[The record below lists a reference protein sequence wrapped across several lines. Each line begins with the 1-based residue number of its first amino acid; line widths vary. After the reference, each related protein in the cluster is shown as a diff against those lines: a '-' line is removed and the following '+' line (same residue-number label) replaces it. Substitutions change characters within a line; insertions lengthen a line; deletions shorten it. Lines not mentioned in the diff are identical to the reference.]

1 MRSVIGSC
9 LLTIAIVL
17 IAACGPGARGDD
29 GDDGDDG
36 PDGDPGTCS
45 GMETRCNGSSYE
57 MCQDGGW
64 VLIQSCTGEQVCYP
78 GVGCTMPAEATCA
91 SAEAARSYIGCEYWP
106 VDLDNATEVLGPE
119 ILPGFGCSIYTP
131 SAVLQTLQ
139 VCWDGATAYGLCDYG
154 GTCPMGTC
162 QAQPMCVLDAQ
173 HSPFAVV
180 VSNPSQATTANVTIS
195 NNAGMMQSVAVA
207 PSSVQTIFP
216 QMLGM
221 PDQSL
226 DHSSVSAKAYK
237 VVSDIPIVA
246 YQFNPL
252 NNVGVFSNDA
262 SLLIPAHAYDVD
274 YIAMT
279 YKTLTRRPT
288 AHDYSGYITVVA
300 SGAGDT
306 MVTITPSAAVRAGD
320 MVPAIASG
328 AMHQVTLTQF
338 QALNLSAVAD
348 GDLTGSTITCSQPCG
363 VFVGHEATN
372 LSQQNPSPCCAD
384 HLEEQLFPASTWG
397 KLYVVAKSRAR
408 ATPVADM
415 VRVTAQRPNT
425 VVTFRPAQS
434 GCAAA
439 LQRGQSCD
447 VWITGDV
454 EVEATEPILVG
465 HYLAS
470 NGGTDMDAGDPA
482 ITFAVA
488 TEQYRSNY
496 ILLVP
501 SQYNQSFMSI
511 VAPSG
516 GTVSVD
522 GTDVTAQL
530 QNFGSNAYKAG
541 RIPTTAGQHRITCGG
556 GCGVEVYGWS
566 DAVSYMY
573 AAGLDLEQI
582 VIE

>member
-1 MRSVIGSC
+1 MRSIVGSFV
-9 LLTIAIVL
+9 LSISIAL
-17 IAACGPGARGDD
+17 IACGPGARGDD

-36 PDGDPGTCS
+36 PDGDPGTCTGS
-45 GMETRCNGSSYE
+45 QTRCNGNGYE

-64 VLIQSCTGEQVCYP
+64 VLIQSCTGDQVCYP
-78 GVGCTMPAEATCA
+78 GVGCQAPMEATCA
-91 SAEAARSYIGCEYWP
+91 SAVAARSYIGCEYWP

-139 VCWDGATAYGLCDYG
+139 VCWDGANAAGLCDYG
-154 GTCPMGTC
+154 GTCPTGTC
-162 QAQPMCVLDAQ
+162 QPQPVCVLDAQ
-173 HSPFAVV
+173 HSPYAIV
-180 VSNPSQATTANVTIS
+180 VSNPSQSTTANVTIS
-195 NNAGMMQSVAVA
+195 NNAGMMQTVAV
-207 PSSVQTIFP
+207 PQSSVQTIFP

-237 VVSDIPIVA
+237 LVSDLPIVA

-262 SLLIPAHAYDVD
+262 SLLIPAHAYDVE

-306 MVTITPSAAVRAGD
+306 MVTVQPSAAVRAGD
-320 MVPAIASG
+320 MVPAIAAG
-328 AMHQVTLTQF
+328 GMHQVTLTQF
-338 QALNLSAVAD
+338 QTLNLSAIAD

-363 VFVGHEATN
+363 IFVGHEATN

-397 KLYVVAKSRAR
+397 RLYVVAKSRAR
-408 ATPVADM
+408 TTPVPDM

-425 VVTFRPAQS
+425 MVTFRPAQA
-434 GCAAA
+434 GCTAP

-447 VWITGDV
+447 VWVSGDV
-454 EVEATEPILVG
+454 EVEANEPILVG

-482 ITFAVA
+482 ITFAVP
-488 TEQYRSNY
+488 TEQYRSEY

-511 VAPSG
+511 VAPAG
-516 GTVSVD
+516 GNVTVD
-522 GTDVTAQL
+522 GADVTAQL
-530 QNFGSNAYKAG
+530 QPFGSNAYKAG
-541 RIPTTAGQHRITCGG
+541 RIPTTAGQHRIACGG